1 MRGFISIESKGDFS
15 KTKSFLKKSSKVNVD
30 LILHKYGQIGV
41 SALSTATPKDT
52 GKTASSWYYTIEK
65 NDGRYS
71 IVWSNSNVVNGV
83 PIAIILQYGHGTK
96 NGGYVSGKDYI
107 NPATKKVFE
116 KIADEVWREVVNI

>member
-30 LILHKYGQIGV
+30 SILHKYGQIGV